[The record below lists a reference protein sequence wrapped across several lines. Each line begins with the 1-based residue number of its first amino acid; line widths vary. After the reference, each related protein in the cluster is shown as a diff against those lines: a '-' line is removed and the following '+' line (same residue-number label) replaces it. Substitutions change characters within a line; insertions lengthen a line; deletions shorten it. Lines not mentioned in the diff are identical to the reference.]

1 MAERSACCC
10 IANKSLRAE
19 AKPCYKCAN
28 QNKNERQRR
37 RETEKANLKV
47 SEREREGESA
57 RAIELGWER
66 VKSSC
71 GAVRPPTLWRNL
83 LKVIYKSATRT
94 PQVVCLPLLCHGARK
109 AYIHTIP
116 VALAPYNT
124 CDIYTHIYIML
135 GLPGA
140 HFNCDPDPR
149 AGGQVE
155 SSRCLARHNPSL
167 TPL

>member
-1 MAERSACCC
+1 M
-10 IANKSLRAE
+10 
-19 AKPCYKCAN
+19 
-28 QNKNERQRR
+28 
-37 RETEKANLKV
+37 
-47 SEREREGESA
+47 SEREREGESE

-94 PQVVCLPLLCHGARK
+94 PQVVCLPLLCHVARK

-124 CDIYTHIYIML
+124 CDIYTHTYTLCLACL
-135 GLPGA
+135 GRILIATPTPGQA
-140 HFNCDPDPR
+140 VR
-149 AGGQVE
+149 

-167 TPL
+167 TPFPLPPFRH